1 MEAQGLGTGLGSGQ
15 EVLEVRPWGLGCPQ
29 GNGHR
34 EGFYCDLSVRSKEP
48 PEAEGTS
55 RLETEAQAGWLLSIS
70 WDFQPADSATAS
82 NSKRTFWWNI
92 FSSL

>member
-34 EGFYCDLSVRSKEP
+34 EGF
-48 PEAEGTS
+48 
-55 RLETEAQAGWLLSIS
+55 
-70 WDFQPADSATAS
+70 
-82 NSKRTFWWNI
+82 
-92 FSSL
+92 

>member
-15 EVLEVRPWGLGCPQ
+15 KGLEVRPWGLGCPQ

-34 EGFYCDLSVRSKEP
+34 EDFYCDLSMRSKEP

-55 RLETEAQAGWLLSIS
+55 RRGDSGPGWVASLHLLG
-70 WDFQPADSATAS
+70 
-82 NSKRTFWWNI
+82 
-92 FSSL
+92 FSTCRFCHCQ